1 MPAEALV
8 FKWFRGSPGFVRQQ
22 LRLNPMD
29 TRRLLQ
35 CLDHVREQP
44 PLHLLAI
51 VSIAAIAYKQ
61 VTDHTLIVFVNKERI
76 TKNASTRNRGVS
88 RQKLGIHVAEN
99 HLRRATVIPA
109 QRVGPK
115 LNFVVQQGTQ
125 ICRGKMP
132 EIENLH
138 YISWKGANAAPECEN
153 SSAIAR
159 ADKA

>member
-22 LRLNPMD
+22 LRFNPMD

-51 VSIAAIAYKQ
+51 VSITAIAYKQ
-61 VTDHTLIVFVNKERI
+61 VTDHTLVVFVNEERI

-88 RQKLGIHVAEN
+88 RQKLVIHVAKN
-99 HLRRATVIPA
+99 HPRRAAGIPA
-109 QRVGPK
+109 NGVGPK
-115 LNFVVQQGTQ
+115 LTSLLHQRTQ
-125 ICRGKMP
+125 ISR
-132 EIENLH
+132 EN
-138 YISWKGANAAPECEN
+138 
-153 SSAIAR
+153 
-159 ADKA
+159 